1 MAKQQ
6 TFADKLKKKKQ
17 EEAGINV
24 KVIKGFKTD
33 KGNYGFLE
41 KFVNIKDINEVNGI
55 DIDVNK

>member
-24 KVIKGFKTD
+24 KVIKGFKTG

-41 KFVNIKDINEVNGI
+41 KFVNIKDLSEVNGI